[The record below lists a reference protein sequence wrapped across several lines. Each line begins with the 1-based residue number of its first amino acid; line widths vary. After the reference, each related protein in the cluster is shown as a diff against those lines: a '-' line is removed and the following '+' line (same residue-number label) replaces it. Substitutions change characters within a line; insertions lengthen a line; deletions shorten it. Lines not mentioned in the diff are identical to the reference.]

1 MKRALGYVRV
11 STSLQ
16 ASEGVSLD
24 NQKDRIRTYCQYRG
38 FDLIGIVEDA
48 GISGGKNKARPGFIE
63 VLDRIESGEAQG
75 LVLYSLERLSR
86 DMLTLLALER
96 LLDEHDIE
104 LHTVEG
110 EVNTS
115 TPDGWLNF
123 AMKAFLGE
131 MERRQVK
138 YRTKRAMEFKKAQG
152 SIVGSVPYGF
162 RRLQDRL
169 EPDEQEQVTI
179 ALAKSLYGASCGL
192 SAICRRLTEQGH
204 MTRNGKP
211 FTVEQVKR
219 ILPDYEKTFS
229 HANTKLSQNIRGF
242 IEAIA

>member
-1 MKRALGYVRV
+1 MRTIGYVRV
-11 STSLQ
+11 STEEQ
-16 ASEGVSLD
+16 AREGISLD
-24 NQKDRIRTYCQYRG
+24 NQKAKIEAYCEYKG
-38 FDLIGIVEDA
+38 LTLMGIIEDA

-63 VLDRIESGEAQG
+63 VLNRIESGEAEA

-115 TPDGWLNF
+115 TPDGFVNF

-138 YRTKRAMEFKKAQG
+138 YRTKKAMEFKKAQG
-152 SIVGSVPYGF
+152 SVVGSVPYGY
-162 RRLQDRL
+162 RRIENRL
-169 EPDEQEQVTI
+169 EPNEVEQRAIV
-179 ALAKSLYGASCGL
+179 LAKSLYGASYGL
-192 SAICRRLTEQGH
+192 SAICRQLTEQGYR
-204 MTRNGKP
+204 TRNGKG

-219 ILPDYEKTFS
+219 FLPDYENTFS
-229 HANTKLSQNIRGF
+229 HTNTRLSQNIRGF